1 MVRILDQ
8 KKTELELKL
17 DRIFQV
23 EPLISQEDIKNV
35 NTYISSGSWVT
46 ENNVTK
52 ELENDIKNYL
62 GREYAVAVPNGTI
75 AIYLSLLSAGITDG
89 MKVAVPNLTMIATIN
104 AVLWANAEPIM
115 IDVDESLC
123 MSYEKLLEVDEKIDC
138 VLFVPLNGRTGEGE
152 QIQKW
157 CKENDVIFIED
168 SAHALGSSYESK
180 KCGSLGEL
188 SILSF
193 TPHKIVTMGQG
204 GMVFTDDE
212 KLYNYLI
219 SIKTFNRSKD
229 KSDWHEGFGLNFK
242 ITDLQASLGLSQFKK
257 LDFFIE
263 KKLKTL
269 KYYQKNIQS
278 DDIKVRPF
286 KQNELPWFFDIEL
299 NSEDEK
305 EEIKKYLDENG
316 IETRDFYP
324 ALSSQKYL
332 DMYKSDNLEFSENIY
347 NTLLWLPSGN
357 NLSEEQLSY
366 ICKTISNYK

>member
-1 MVRILDQ
+1 MEWSLQTMKSSI
-8 KKTELELKL
+8 
-17 DRIFQV
+17 IF
-23 EPLISQEDIKNV
+23 
-35 NTYISSGSWVT
+35 
-46 ENNVTK
+46 
-52 ELENDIKNYL
+52 
-62 GREYAVAVPNGTI
+62 
-75 AIYLSLLSAGITDG
+75 
-89 MKVAVPNLTMIATIN
+89 
-104 AVLWANAEPIM
+104 
-115 IDVDESLC
+115 
-123 MSYEKLLEVDEKIDC
+123 YE
-138 VLFVPLNGRTGEGE
+138 
-152 QIQKW
+152 
-157 CKENDVIFIED
+157 
-168 SAHALGSSYESK
+168 
-180 KCGSLGEL
+180 
-188 SILSF
+188 
-193 TPHKIVTMGQG
+193 
-204 GMVFTDDE
+204 
-212 KLYNYLI
+212 YLI
-219 SIKTFNRSKD
+219 ALKTFNRSKD

-269 KYYQKNIQS
+269 KYYQKNIES

-286 KQNELPWFFDIEL
+286 RQNELPWFFDIEL

-347 NTLLWLPSGN
+347 NKLLWLPSGN

>member
-17 DRIFQV
+17 DKIFQV
-23 EPLISQEDIKNV
+23 EPLISEEDIKNV

-62 GREYAVAVPNGTI
+62 GREYALAVPNGTI